1 MKCMKLNLFV
11 LFFGGFLFRVAFVNA
26 QTNLP
31 RIPEKSFYYLPEL
44 QLIASQLDGDNA
56 SGYNKFGFLAQ
67 VNLGWKQNQEQTW
80 ELSIGFSERGS
91 RRGYNP
97 DIPGLNPFH
106 IRYRSV
112 ETSLNYGFPLN
123 SLKESWDI
131 PLDLF
136 AGLRAGRIIQ
146 IEDTEKYALY
156 LDEVYRK
163 YSISLEIGARYPLTD
178 HWALSL
184 RANYSAISM
193 LNEGAS
199 NNPLYPTGVYNNA
212 IGLGFIYAP

>member
-1 MKCMKLNLFV
+1 MKCKKLNLFV

-26 QTNLP
+26 QSNQP

-56 SGYNKFGFLAQ
+56 SGYHKFGFLAQ
-67 VNLGWKQNQEQTW
+67 VNLGWKQNQEQSW

-112 ETSLNYGFPLN
+112 ETSINYRFPLY
-123 SLKESWDI
+123 SIKESWDI
-131 PLDLF
+131 PLDLL
-136 AGLRAGRIIQ
+136 AGLRMGRLIQ
-146 IEDTEKYALY
+146 IEDTERYALY
-156 LDEVYRK
+156 LDEVYRP
-163 YSISLEIGARYPLTD
+163 YTISLEVGARYPVND
-178 HWALSL
+178 HWALSV
-184 RANYSAISM
+184 RANYSAVSM
-193 LNEGAS
+193 LKKGAS
-199 NNPLYPTGVYNNA
+199 SNPLYPTGVYNNA
-212 IGLGFIYAP
+212 IGLGFIYVP